1 MIQREKDKEEMEIG
15 EGRLVQVE
23 RLEKG
28 QVKVI
33 PKGKEMEREER

>member
-1 MIQREKDKEEMEIG
+1 MELG
-15 EGRLVQVE
+15 RGRLVQVE

-33 PKGKEMEREER
+33 SSERGVEREER